1 MWRHE
6 ESVVELRADMQS
18 VEKVASKA
26 NNNNSGV

>member
-6 ESVVELRADMQS
+6 ESIVELRADMQS

-26 NNNNSGV
+26 NNNSGV